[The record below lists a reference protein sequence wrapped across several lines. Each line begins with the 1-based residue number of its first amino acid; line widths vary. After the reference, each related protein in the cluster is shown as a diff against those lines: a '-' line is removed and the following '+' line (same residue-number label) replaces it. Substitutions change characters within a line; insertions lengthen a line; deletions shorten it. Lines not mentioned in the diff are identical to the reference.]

1 MASVVSVVESLGSE
15 REGRFGGR
23 QVDVETFA
31 GLAEKEQEPMQ
42 KKG

>member
-1 MASVVSVVESLGSE
+1 MAGVFSVVESLGSE
-15 REGRFGGR
+15 RGKVWR
-23 QVDVETFA
+23 QTDVEAFA